1 MKLGIATISLL
12 FIISQIVTVI
22 FAINYKQPKNTN
34 QLFEITE
41 IKENNIIEIT
51 FQNVNT
57 HEIYILNYLRKYCKN
72 FESIKLGSKW
82 SLPMLITPDE
92 TYLHAAN
99 LVCEY

>member
-1 MKLGIATISLL
+1 MRIAW
-12 FIISQIVTVI
+12 FILILAVVSGLHIKITWDE
-22 FAINYKQPKNTN
+22 NNSNNTN
-34 QLFEITE
+34 QLFEIVD
-41 IKENNIIEIT
+41 IKGGNIIEIT

-57 HEIYILNYLRKYCKN
+57 HEVYILNYLKKYCKN
-72 FESIKLGSKW
+72 FESIKSGSKW